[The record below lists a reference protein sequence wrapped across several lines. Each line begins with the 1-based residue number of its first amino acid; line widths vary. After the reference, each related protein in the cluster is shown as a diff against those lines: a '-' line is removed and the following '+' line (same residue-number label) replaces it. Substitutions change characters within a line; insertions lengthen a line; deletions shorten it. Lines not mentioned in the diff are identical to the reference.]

1 MDLKNT
7 KITNLT
13 EYTFLSRDMITKYSQ
28 LKITLN
34 SSTLVTLNKFKIFE
48 TEYFIKYSKCG
59 AAFQALEK
67 MLLIRPSKTWDDLSK
82 ELVSLLKFWFN
93 KLQHQMIK
101 HNTVWWNFLLKLLN
115 FVKELRTK
123 SPLLN
128 YKLVEG
134 LGEDFLQLSTNNNLD
149 LNQRRATLQCFNA
162 CCAELPKQSR
172 LALREMFEEYFTKL
186 AHEMPSWG
194 DFRLQFNTMETL
206 LRWLLRRNERTFREE
221 VAALWFPRDLYS
233 RMAVKIFLERDWKN
247 FFKDARDFLNAQ
259 NENNSSIISL
269 ICKKLNIGKTEAI
282 TAKDKKHWI
291 DFNIANNCISLM
303 LELKLLEVL
312 KIANS
317 VFDALVIEEDN
328 TRSVKLIRNGAFIQ
342 IDIIV
347 MEPLNR
353 SSEKINNER
362 EISIY
367 MNAINAEKV
376 NESLKKIFGNKYEA
390 SFVEEG
396 KHQCSPNTAGEC
408 SQIEN
413 SEDSRQFAINTRRG
427 KQSRVA
433 AATLNRQSNAW
444 KSPSTT
450 STTSLLLLKE
460 KLSEYPGCVG
470 ANDEEYGGICAKP
483 LLPRVAEE
491 SENEDDILCVL
502 TPRNKPRC
510 NAVFSHKI
518 NVRDSVDKTTASK
531 PSTISLVLATT
542 IDSYEANAPHD
553 TLDGFPEDLELNTLN
568 YMAYRQ
574 QNKSESTSDLQSE
587 VIENTPFVR
596 PILDARENV
605 QVCDKNYKTHY
616 ELIEADVIQC
626 VNDLVDQVCADYEM
640 NSHLMN
646 EKEFTNKLLIEAGLP
661 ITTQSEHRST
671 DTQKAKKKTAKPIE
685 ITFPKTKVNKR
696 KGQRR
701 QKRPEPE
708 AATKLSIAYE
718 TDVNL
723 KSPNINIKGAMTRR
737 RRKLYSPK
745 DNLTFQGP
753 VDPETGVEQT
763 RTPTT
768 SKTPYREI
776 QEMRATHR
784 ESTKRKSIPK
794 KVVLSPRSK
803 RLNDDFDKLLQTDC
817 NDESLK
823 KSNNTKVIS
832 VYNFTDSD
840 DSDFKDNGNLT
851 KPSLPLR
858 KSNASVNLMEKKS
871 RKRKQKRINVVQDT
885 LIDERM
891 RNATADLNTSFTIEE
906 PIETCANVEVP
917 VIVVEPIIKD
927 ENISTKKSRIVKT
940 RETKKNT
947 KSRKGPKKTNK
958 QPTTKVMNM
967 SRDRDESIS
976 PGLKCEFQEA
986 EKKPDDSLTDLDKI
1000 HIIEKADKETSF
1012 ERRDCVYE
1020 TIETKAIIEHVPLV
1034 RAPIELGQSSRGQP
1048 NTLTQSIQN
1057 VMPEAPHNE
1066 ICQNKISEDECAQ
1079 RFLRVSVERMSEKDI
1094 KEWLS
1099 PRAKSSLSGT
1109 SKPSPKPENDARPPV
1124 GDKSHL
1130 FSPRCEILAKNKYR
1144 KICNSLIL
1152 PFKNNKK
1159 SKDHRPELK
1168 RVEPDVD
1175 YTEKDKCRNS
1185 SSIRAV
1191 SLKTRKT
1198 PKAFNNRVLKTPDSK
1213 ENLIKDIPIK
1223 RRAEKLRSISSSDSD
1238 KRRITRRALERP
1250 ISDDDSSS
1258 REEESESSMKEC
1270 SNAETIHNW
1279 LDRSQHELETEEFD
1293 GVRVNVFGDIFKE
1306 VQKKIDF
1313 DLAKIKNNA
1322 RNSLEHIQRGVVK
1335 QIEEARLRRRALYT
1349 ESAREIFSDIGK
1361 ILDAKFTELEAKSQR
1376 VDDQVLEKV
1385 SRDSTQMLSEIA
1397 TIQLDLVSYLDAER
1411 TNM

>member
-1 MDLKNT
+1 
-7 KITNLT
+7 
-13 EYTFLSRDMITKYSQ
+13 
-28 LKITLN
+28 
-34 SSTLVTLNKFKIFE
+34 
-48 TEYFIKYSKCG
+48 
-59 AAFQALEK
+59 
-67 MLLIRPSKTWDDLSK
+67 MLLIPPSKTWDDLSK
-82 ELVSLLKFWFN
+82 EIVSLLKFWFN
-93 KLQHQMIK
+93 KLQHQMIE

-134 LGEDFLQLSTNNNLD
+134 LGEDFLQLSRNTNLD

-172 LALREMFEEYFTKL
+172 LALRETFEEYFTKL

-206 LRWLLRRNERTFREE
+206 LRWLLRRNERPVRER

-269 ICKKLNIGKTEAI
+269 LCKKLNFGKTEAI

-291 DFNIANNCISLM
+291 DFNIANKCISLM

-317 VFDALVIEEDN
+317 DALVIEEDN
-328 TRSVKLIRNGAFIQ
+328 TRSVKLIRNGALIQ
-342 IDIIV
+342 IDITV

-390 SFVEEG
+390 SFVGEG
-396 KHQCSPNTAGEC
+396 NHQCSPNTAGEC

-427 KQSRVA
+427 KRSRVA
-433 AATLNRQSNAW
+433 AATLNRQSYAW

-491 SENEDDILCVL
+491 SEEDICVL
-502 TPRNKPRC
+502 TPRTKPRC
-510 NAVFSHKI
+510 DAVFSHKI
-518 NVRDSVDKTTASK
+518 NLRDSVDKTTASK

-542 IDSYEANAPHD
+542 IDSYEATAPHD

-568 YMAYRQ
+568 YMAYCQ

-640 NSHLMN
+640 ILHLMN

-671 DTQKAKKKTAKPIE
+671 DTRKAKKKTAKPIE
-685 ITFPKTKVNKR
+685 ITFPKTEVNKR

-701 QKRPEPE
+701 QKRSEPE
-708 AATKLSIAYE
+708 AATELSIAYE
-718 TDVNL
+718 RDVNL
-723 KSPNINIKGAMTRR
+723 KSPNTNIKGPMTRR

-753 VDPETGVEQT
+753 VDPETGVEQS

-784 ESTKRKSIPK
+784 ESTKRKLIPK

-803 RLNDDFDKLLQTDC
+803 RLNDDFDKLLQTDF

-823 KSNNTKVIS
+823 KSNNTKLIS

-851 KPSLPLR
+851 RPSLPLR
-858 KSNASVNLMEKKS
+858 KSNASVNLTEKKS
-871 RKRKQKRINVVQDT
+871 RKRKQKSINVVQDT

-906 PIETCANVEVP
+906 PIETCANVDVP

-927 ENISTKKSRIVKT
+927 EDILTKKSRIVKT

-947 KSRKGPKKTNK
+947 KSRKGSKKTNK
-958 QPTTKVMNM
+958 RKNAKPPTTKVMNM

-976 PGLKCEFQEA
+976 PGLKCELQEA
-986 EKKPDDSLTDLDKI
+986 EKNPDDSLADLDKI
-1000 HIIEKADKETSF
+1000 HIIQKAEKEDSF
-1012 ERRDCVYE
+1012 EHRDCVYE
-1020 TIETKAIIEHVPLV
+1020 TIETKAIIEHVPLG
-1034 RAPIELGQSSRGQP
+1034 RAPIERGQSSRGQP
-1048 NTLTQSIQN
+1048 DTLTRSIENNN
-1057 VMPEAPHNE
+1057 VMPEAPHSE
-1066 ICQNKISEDECAQ
+1066 ICRNKISEDECAQ
-1079 RFLRVSVERMSEKDI
+1079 RFPRVSVERMSEKDI
-1094 KEWLS
+1094 EEWLS
-1099 PRAKSSLSGT
+1099 PRAKSSPSGGT
-1109 SKPSPKPENDARPPV
+1109 SEPSPKPETDHDARPPV
-1124 GDKSHL
+1124 GDESHL
-1130 FSPRCEILAKNKYR
+1130 FSPRCEILAENKNG

-1159 SKDHRPELK
+1159 SKDQKYKRKKHTPELK
-1168 RVEPDVD
+1168 RMEPDVD
-1175 YTEKDKCRNS
+1175 YTEKDKCGNS

-1191 SLKTRKT
+1191 SLKSRKT
-1198 PKAFNNRVLKTPDSK
+1198 PKAFNNRVLKTPDSN

-1238 KRRITRRALERP
+1238 KHRITRRALERP
-1250 ISDDDSSS
+1250 IGDDDSSS

-1313 DLAKIKNNA
+1313 DLAKIKNNV

-1361 ILDAKFTELEAKSQR
+1361 ILDAKFTELEAKCER
-1376 VDDQVLEKV
+1376 VDDQVLENV
-1385 SRDSTQMLSEIA
+1385 SRDSTQLLSELA
-1397 TIQLDLVSYLDAER
+1397 TTQLDLVSYLDAR